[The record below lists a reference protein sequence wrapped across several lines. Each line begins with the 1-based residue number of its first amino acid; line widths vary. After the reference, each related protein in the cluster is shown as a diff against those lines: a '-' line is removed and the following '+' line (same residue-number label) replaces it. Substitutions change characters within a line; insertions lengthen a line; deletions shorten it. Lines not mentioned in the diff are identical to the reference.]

1 MGRITNRVSRS
12 CAAGNGAVW
21 LCLAPVVVSCVA
33 PPEPVVPTSIH
44 YDVPVRVAGL
54 ADDRIRE
61 ASGIAASRR
70 TPGLYYIHNDS
81 GDAARVFLVNREG
94 TTVATLELTGA
105 TNRDYEDIAIA
116 PGASPGTFDVCVA
129 DIGDN
134 AERRS
139 EVAIYRFAEVD
150 PADVSESAVSVAV
163 TKFAFRYEDGA
174 HNAEAFFVHPQT
186 GDGYVLTKRSDGR
199 SDVYLLA
206 APWAAEERVT
216 IPRIATLGLPESIT
230 PLLTIVTAADISP
243 DGRRL
248 STRSYLGG
256 WEWTLAAEIGAE
268 QFTLIFDTV
277 PIGLRLAVEIQGEA
291 IAYSADG
298 GALVTVSERVP
309 TALNEIRRVK
319 SD

>member
-1 MGRITNRVSRS
+1 MAELS
-12 CAAGNGAVW
+12 
-21 LCLAPVVVSCVA
+21 
-33 PPEPVVPTSIH
+33 
-44 YDVPVRVAGL
+44 
-54 ADDRIRE
+54 DDRIIE

-70 TPGLYYIHNDS
+70 TPGLYYINNDS
-81 GDAARVFLVNREG
+81 GDSARVFLVARDG

-150 PADVSESAVSVAV
+150 PADMSESAVSVAA
-163 TKFAFRYEDGA
+163 TRFAFRYEDGP
-174 HNAEAFFVHPQT
+174 HDAEAFVVHPAT

-199 SDVYLLA
+199 SAVYLLA
-206 APWAAEERVT
+206 APWDAEKRVT
-216 IPRIATLGLPESIT
+216 VRRIAMLRLPESIT
-230 PLLTIVTAADISP
+230 PLLTIVTGADISP

-256 WEWTLAAEIGAE
+256 WEWTLAAEVGSE
-268 QFTLIFDTV
+268 QFTSIFDTA
-277 PIGLRLAVEIQGEA
+277 PIGLRLAAEIQGEA

-298 GALVTVSERVP
+298 GALVTVSERAP
-309 TALNEIRRVK
+309 TAINEIRRVNA
-319 SD
+319 D

>member
-1 MGRITNRVSRS
+1 MGRVTNRVSRS
-12 CAAGNGAVW
+12 CAVRIGSVW
-21 LCLAPVVVSCVA
+21 LCLTPLAVSCVS
-33 PPEPVVPTSIH
+33 PPEPAAPASIH
-44 YDVPVRVAGL
+44 YEAPVRVAEL

-81 GDAARVFLVNREG
+81 GDAARVFLVDREG

-105 TNRDYEDIAIA
+105 AHRDYEDIAIA

-134 AERRS
+134 AELRS

-150 PADVSESAVSVAV
+150 PADLSESAVSVPT
-163 TKFAFRYEDGA
+163 TKFAFRYKDGP
-174 HNAEAFFVHPQT
+174 HNAEAFVVHPQT

-206 APWAAEERVT
+206 APWTAEERVT
-216 IPRIATLGLPESIT
+216 IPRIATLRLPESVI
-230 PLLTIVTAADISP
+230 PLLTIVTGADISP

-248 STRSYLGG
+248 STRSYIGG
-256 WEWTLAAEIGAE
+256 WEWTLAAEVGPE
-268 QFTLIFDTV
+268 QFTSIFDTAPV
-277 PIGLRLAVEIQGEA
+277 GLRLAAEFQGEA

-298 GALVTVSERVP
+298 GALVTVSEQIP
-309 TALNEIRRVK
+309 TALNEIRRVNG
-319 SD
+319 D